1 MTSPSSVHDIFDRRL
16 LRLRR
21 DRAAAGI
28 GSFDFLFSAT
38 AQGLFE
44 RIGVVKKPF
53 PLVLDMGAG
62 HGSLTALVRERAGTQ
77 QVFSSDLS
85 FNMARKA
92 GAFRI
97 VADEEFLPFGDKSFD
112 AVVSNLC
119 LQWVN
124 DLPGVLRQVRNILK
138 PDGVFLAALIGGESL
153 HELRFS
159 LTQAE
164 ADITGGAS
172 PRVAPFVDVRDMG
185 GLLQRAGFALPVVD
199 LDTVTVDYAD
209 FFKLLRDLR
218 GMGATNVLRQRLS
231 TPTRRAVLMEA
242 ARIYQ
247 EKFSNGRGGVT
258 ATFQIL
264 YLIGWAPHDSQQ
276 QPLKPGSA
284 TVRLAEALQT
294 KEVPIPGSRSE
305 NN

>member
-21 DRAAAGI
+21 DRAAVGI
-28 GSFDFLFSAT
+28 SGFDFLSSAA
-38 AQGLFE
+38 AQGLFD
-44 RIGVVKKPF
+44 RLGDIKKAF
-53 PLVLDMGAG
+53 PRVLDMGAG
-62 HGSLTALVRERAGTQ
+62 HGSLTALVQKRAGTQ

-92 GAFRI
+92 HAPRV
-97 VADEEFLPFGDKSFD
+97 VADEEFLPFGAKSFD

-119 LQWVN
+119 LQWAN
-124 DLPGVLRQVRNILK
+124 DLPGVLLQVRNILK
-138 PDGVFLAALIGGESL
+138 PDGAFLAALIGGESL

-164 ADITGGAS
+164 SDITGGAS

-199 LDTVTVDYAD
+199 LDTITVDYAD

-218 GMGATNVLRQRLS
+218 GMGATNVLRHRLS